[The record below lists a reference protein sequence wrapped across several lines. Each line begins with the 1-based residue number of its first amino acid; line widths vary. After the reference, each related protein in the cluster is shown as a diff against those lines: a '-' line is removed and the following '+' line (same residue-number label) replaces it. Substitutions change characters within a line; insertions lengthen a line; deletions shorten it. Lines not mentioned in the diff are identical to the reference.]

1 MERND
6 RPYPLDALT
15 GSAEMTDY
23 AELLA
28 TKSAELAELTR
39 AFNQHRYEDA
49 ADLSLKLRRDFAEL
63 ASIALDSRG
72 L

>member
-1 MERND
+1 
-6 RPYPLDALT
+6 
-15 GSAEMTDY
+15 MTDY

-39 AFNQHRYEDA
+39 AFNQHEYVLAE
-49 ADLSLKLRRDFAEL
+49 SLCRNLTADFATL
-63 ASIALDSRG
+63 ILIARHQGG

>member
-1 MERND
+1 
-6 RPYPLDALT
+6 
-15 GSAEMTDY
+15 MTDY

-49 ADLSLKLRRDFAEL
+49 YRIASSIGWDMAQLSFMAQRMSGRSPVVYLLN
-63 ASIALDSRG
+63 G
-72 L
+72 N